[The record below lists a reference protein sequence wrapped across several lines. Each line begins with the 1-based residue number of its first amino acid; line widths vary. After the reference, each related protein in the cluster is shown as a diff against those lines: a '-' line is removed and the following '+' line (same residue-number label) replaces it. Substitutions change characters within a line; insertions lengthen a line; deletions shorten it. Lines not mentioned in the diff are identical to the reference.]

1 MLFLIREQIMQK
13 TKAIIADDVDN
24 DVLFVVAHTLAL
36 TTAKD
41 DGKQVVYDCSHAS
54 TWLRHPNMLPLRGG
68 WQATRFS
75 LG

>member
-1 MLFLIREQIMQK
+1 MISICNK
-13 TKAIIADDVDN
+13 IAEVN
-24 DVLFVVAHTLAL
+24 IVALKNIGIYALHDTLAS

>member
-1 MLFLIREQIMQK
+1 MALKNIGIYALH
-13 TKAIIADDVDN
+13 D
-24 DVLFVVAHTLAL
+24 TLAS

-68 WQATRFS
+68 WQATECVRNLRQKHKNNFEMECEQKN
-75 LG
+75 

>member
-1 MLFLIREQIMQK
+1 MISICNK
-13 TKAIIADDVDN
+13 IAEVN
-24 DVLFVVAHTLAL
+24 IVALKNIGIYALHDTLAS

-75 LG
+75 PG

>member
-1 MLFLIREQIMQK
+1 MISICNK
-13 TKAIIADDVDN
+13 IAEVN
-24 DVLFVVAHTLAL
+24 IVALKNIGIYALHDTLAS

-41 DGKQVVYDCSHAS
+41 DRKQVVYDCSHAS

>member
-1 MLFLIREQIMQK
+1 MISICNK
-13 TKAIIADDVDN
+13 IAEVN
-24 DVLFVVAHTLAL
+24 IVALKNIGIYALHDTLAS

-41 DGKQVVYDCSHAS
+41 NGKQVVYDCSHAS

>member
-1 MLFLIREQIMQK
+1 MISICNK
-13 TKAIIADDVDN
+13 IAEVN
-24 DVLFVVAHTLAL
+24 IVALKNIGIYALHDTLAS

-54 TWLRHPNMLPLRGG
+54 SWLRHPNMLPLRGG

>member
-1 MLFLIREQIMQK
+1 MISICNK
-13 TKAIIADDVDN
+13 IAEVN
-24 DVLFVVAHTLAL
+24 IVALKNIGIYALHDTLAS

-68 WQATRFS
+68 WQAPRFS

>member
-1 MLFLIREQIMQK
+1 MISICNK
-13 TKAIIADDVDN
+13 IAEVNIVPLKNIGIYALHD
-24 DVLFVVAHTLAL
+24 TLAS

-41 DGKQVVYDCSHAS
+41 EGKQVVYDCSHAS

>member
-1 MLFLIREQIMQK
+1 MISICNK
-13 TKAIIADDVDN
+13 IAEVN
-24 DVLFVVAHTLAL
+24 IVALKNIGIYALHDTLAS

-54 TWLRHPNMLPLRGG
+54 TWLRHPNMLPIRGG

-75 LG
+75 IG

>member
-1 MLFLIREQIMQK
+1 MISICNK
-13 TKAIIADDVDN
+13 IAEVN
-24 DVLFVVAHTLAL
+24 IVALKNIGIYALHDTLAS

-41 DGKQVVYDCSHAS
+41 EGKQVVYDCSHAS

>member
-36 TTAKD
+36 TTAKY
-41 DGKQVVYDCSHAS
+41 DGKQVV
-54 TWLRHPNMLPLRGG
+54 
-68 WQATRFS
+68 
-75 LG
+75 

>member
-1 MLFLIREQIMQK
+1 MISICNK
-13 TKAIIADDVDN
+13 IADVN
-24 DVLFVVAHTLAL
+24 IVALKNIGIYALHDTLAS

>member
-1 MLFLIREQIMQK
+1 VISICNK
-13 TKAIIADDVDN
+13 IAEVN
-24 DVLFVVAHTLAL
+24 IVALKNIGIYALHDTLAS

>member
-1 MLFLIREQIMQK
+1 MISICNK
-13 TKAIIADDVDN
+13 IAEVN
-24 DVLFVVAHTLAL
+24 IVALKNIGIYALHDTLAS

-68 WQATRFS
+68 WQATRVS

>member
-1 MLFLIREQIMQK
+1 MISICNKIDEVNI
-13 TKAIIADDVDN
+13 
-24 DVLFVVAHTLAL
+24 VALKNIGIYALHDTLAS

-41 DGKQVVYDCSHAS
+41 EGKQVVYDCSHAS

>member
-1 MLFLIREQIMQK
+1 MCNKIDEVNI
-13 TKAIIADDVDN
+13 
-24 DVLFVVAHTLAL
+24 VALKNIGIYALHDTLAS

-41 DGKQVVYDCSHAS
+41 EGKQVVYDCSHAS